1 MLLLCL
7 KMINQSYLNR
17 KRRVTIIDVIL
28 IHYLIFTFNKVGIK
42 IEYASRIL
50 FVSLSEISSEKEKLK
65 NCHVNLLFQSL
76 YSDRAK

>member
-17 KRRVTIIDVIL
+17 KRRVTIIL